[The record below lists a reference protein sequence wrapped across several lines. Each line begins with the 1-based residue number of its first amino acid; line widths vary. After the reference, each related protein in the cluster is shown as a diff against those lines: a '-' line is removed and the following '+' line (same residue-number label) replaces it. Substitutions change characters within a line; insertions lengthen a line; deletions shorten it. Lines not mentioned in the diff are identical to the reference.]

1 MKNKIKF
8 LVLLTILSAK
18 LIGQN
23 TTILPKKTD
32 PNKIPK
38 EIKYTG
44 NVKNA
49 VSWNDKLGENIVL
62 LTETGEFTTKNS
74 DSEDSRDAALYA
86 YHYIVSGKNAALNWK
101 IYDFIHDCPVEIE
114 ANFVK
119 NTFSITDLNKDGIA
133 EIWVM
138 YTTVCHGDVSPSTM
152 KIIMHEN
159 NEKFSMRGENKVKV
173 EEKRYLG
180 GKYTF
185 DKAFNEGPAA
195 FREYAKKLWQKHV
208 NKVWQ

>member
-8 LVLLTILSAK
+8 LLLLTILSVK

-23 TTILPKKTD
+23 TMIVPKKIEL
-32 PNKIPK
+32 NKIPK

-44 NVKNA
+44 KVKNA
-49 VSWNDKLGENIVL
+49 VSWKDQLGENIVV

-74 DSEDSRDAALYA
+74 ESEGSRDAALYA
-86 YHYIVSGKNAALNWK
+86 YHYILGGKDPKLNWK
-101 IYDFIHDCPVEIE
+101 IYDFIHDCPVDIE

-119 NTFSITDLNKDGIA
+119 NTFNITDLNKDGIA

-152 KIIMHEN
+152 KIIMHEGK
-159 NEKFSMRGENKVKV
+159 EKFSMRGENKVQV
-173 EEKRYLG
+173 SDNQYIG

-185 DKAFNEGPAA
+185 DKAFSKGPAV

-208 NKVWQ
+208 NKVWE